1 MKWCWR
7 KWCRGHGSGV
17 DCGKILIETYLKG
30 DQIRLD
36 CGGSGD
42 RGCGIDAGIDIY
54 YYYLTGTDWE
64 VMWLGVGLRE
74 GDWINF

>member
-42 RGCGIDAGIDIY
+42 RGCGIDAG
-54 YYYLTGTDWE
+54 
-64 VMWLGVGLRE
+64 
-74 GDWINF
+74 N